1 VAFWEESMV
10 EFYQMLTANENLL
23 FLTSLLVFCALL
35 SLQMFGFIADGV
47 GGEFFGLDM
56 DMDVDV
62 DGDVGMGD
70 VAQFPIV
77 TLLMLFSGSFGILG
91 ILFNLLLDDFF
102 NLGTAARVV
111 ISIVLSG
118 AVSLLGSRLTA
129 RTVGS
134 WLPTVETHGLDGT
147 SLNGCVATVISAT
160 MTSEELGRISVTDK
174 KAGNYKLRGQLL
186 EGHGEV
192 ANGGLVVVV
201 RHDQNSD
208 VCFCVPAADW
218 SMPRE

>member
-1 VAFWEESMV
+1 MV
-10 EFYQMLTANENLL
+10 EFYQMLTASENLL

-35 SLQMFGFIADGV
+35 SLQLFGFIADGV
-47 GGEFFGLDM
+47 GAEFFDL

-62 DGDVGMGD
+62 DGDVGIGD

-91 ILFNLLLDDFF
+91 ILSNLLLDDLF

-111 ISIVLSG
+111 ISIALSG
-118 AVSLLGSRLTA
+118 VVSLLGSRLTA
-129 RTVGS
+129 RMVGS
-134 WLPTVETHGLDGT
+134 WLPTVETHGIDGT
-147 SLNGCVATVISAT
+147 SLNGCVATVISETITAN
-160 MTSEELGRISVTDK
+160 ELGRISVTDK

-208 VCFCVPAADW
+208 LCFCVPAADW

>member
-1 VAFWEESMV
+1 MV
-10 EFYQMLTANENLL
+10 ELFQMLTASENLL
-23 FLTSLLVFCALL
+23 FLTSLLVFCGLL
-35 SLQMFGFIADGV
+35 SLQLMGFIADGV
-47 GGEFFGLDM
+47 GGDLFDL

-70 VAQFPIV
+70 LAHFPVI

-91 ILFNLLLDDFF
+91 ILSNLLLDDFF
-102 NLGTAARVV
+102 DLGIGSRVV
-111 ISIVLSG
+111 VSILLSG
-118 AVSLLGSRLTA
+118 VISMAVSRVTA

-134 WLPTVETHGLDGT
+134 WLPTVETHGIDGT
-147 SLNGCVATVISAT
+147 DLNGCVATVISET
-160 MTSEELGRISVTDK
+160 MTTEILGRISVTDK

-186 EGHGEV
+186 EGHSDV

-208 VCFCVPAADW
+208 ICFCVPAADW
-218 SMPRE
+218 SMSRD

>member
-1 VAFWEESMV
+1 MV
-10 EFYQMLTANENLL
+10 EFYQMLTASENLL

-35 SLQMFGFIADGV
+35 SLQLFGFIADGV
-47 GGEFFGLDM
+47 GGDFFDLDV

-62 DGDVGMGD
+62 DGDIGVG
-70 VAQFPIV
+70 VAAQFPIV

-91 ILFNLLLDDFF
+91 ILSNLLLDDFF
-102 NLGTAARVV
+102 ELGTATKVV

-118 AVSLLGSRLTA
+118 VVSLVLSRLTA

-134 WLPTVETHGLDGT
+134 WLPTVETHGIDGT
-147 SLNGCVATVISAT
+147 DLNGCVATVISET
-160 MTSEELGRISVTDK
+160 MTTESLGRISVTDK

-186 EGHGEV
+186 EGHEEV

-208 VCFCVPAADW
+208 ICFCVPAADW